1 MICTDKILKKEA
13 CDVEYFCDTYF
24 CEIFKQYKVFF
35 PITFFKDCD
44 MLYQIAFLCLRTL
57 SVKKKKKIFL
67 KLTLVLMDLAY
78 MKCICILYLRQVS
91 VLNCMIVM
99 CCFSETII

>member
-78 MKCICILYLRQVS
+78 MKMYMYIIFKAGFSIELHDCN
-91 VLNCMIVM
+91 VLL
-99 CCFSETII
+99 F

>member
-1 MICTDKILKKEA
+1 MICTDKTLKKEA

-44 MLYQIAFLCLRTL
+44 MLYQIAFLCSRTL
-57 SVKKKKKIFL
+57 SVKKNIFFL
-67 KLTLVLMDLAY
+67 KLTL
-78 MKCICILYLRQVS
+78 
-91 VLNCMIVM
+91 M
-99 CCFSETII
+99 C